1 MEESNKEPLIIIASN
16 RGPFS
21 FEVNEDGTFET
32 NRGSGGLV
40 TALYS
45 LAEKQDVIW
54 FASALGEGDEQWAKQ
69 HADEAVDVQ
78 GIKLRLI
85 IPESQE
91 RYTQY
96 YNVISNPLLWF
107 VQHQLWDIPRSPG
120 ITLDTWEA
128 WEDGYVAMNQQFADV
143 IADEVAQHTDRPV
156 IILPQDY
163 HLYMVPKFL
172 RERLG
177 SDVQIQPFVHIP
189 WPGPDIWLMLPSEMR
204 HAILD
209 SLLQSDRVG
218 FQTQRDAFNFVQ
230 TCRFYQENAHSH
242 GSRNSIHYYGRKVG
256 AYAYPISIDVES
268 LDELANDDETQQHIE
283 AIQNFTG
290 NRKLIVRIDRVEPSK
305 NIIRGLEAY
314 QALLEQ
320 HPEHHG
326 KVQMLALLVPSRM
339 EVNEYQNYLQD
350 IMALA
355 GMMNAEYGD
364 GSWEPVR
371 ILLGNNY
378 PRAIA
383 AMQIYDVLLVN
394 PIADGMNLVAKEG
407 ALVNRNDGVLVL
419 SEQAGAFYELGK
431 HALSISPFDIYSTA
445 EALHEALNMPDEE
458 RSIRAT
464 QLENIVRNA
473 DVKAWLFN
481 QVDDALDALTSQD
494 KKAST
499 SETPDT
505 IMSAVSATADGISS
519 DSTPMASE

>member
-1 MEESNKEPLIIIASN
+1 MEESTKDPLIIIVSN

-21 FEVNEDGTFET
+21 FDVNDDGTFET
-32 NRGSGGLV
+32 TRGSGGLV

-54 FASALGEGDEQWAKQ
+54 FASALGEGDEQWAKKHGDQ
-69 HADEAVDVQ
+69 AVDVQ

-85 IPESQE
+85 IPDNPEQ
-91 RYTQY
+91 YQQY

-120 ITLDTWEA
+120 ITLDTWKA
-128 WEDGYVAMNQQFADV
+128 WEEGYVAMNKQFADV
-143 IADEVAQHTDRPV
+143 IADEVAKYRDRQI

-163 HLYMVPKFL
+163 HLYMMPKYL

-177 SDVQIQPFVHIP
+177 FDVQIQPFVHIP
-189 WPGPDIWLMLPSEMR
+189 WPGPDTWLMLPAKMR

-218 FQTQRDAFNFVQ
+218 FQTKRDAFNFVQ
-230 TCRFYQENAHSH
+230 TCRFYQDNAHSH
-242 GSRNSIHYYGRKVG
+242 GSRNSIHYHGRKVG
-256 AYAYPISIDVES
+256 AYAYPISIDVDS
-268 LDELANDDETQQHIE
+268 LDQLANEEETQAYIE
-283 AIQNFTG
+283 SIQNFTG

-305 NIIRGLEAY
+305 NIIRGLEAFR
-314 QALLEQ
+314 ALLEQ

-339 EVNEYQNYLQD
+339 EVDEYQNYLQD

-364 GSWEPVR
+364 GSWEPIR

-378 PRAIA
+378 LRAIA

-445 EALHEALNMPDEE
+445 EALYEALNMPDEE

-464 QLENIVRNA
+464 QLQTIVRKA
-473 DVKAWLFN
+473 DVKAWLFS
-481 QVDDALDALTSQD
+481 QVDDALAALDSHD
-494 KKAST
+494 RKS
-499 SETPDT
+499 STPDTPET
-505 IMSAVSATADGISS
+505 IMSALSSTANGISS
-519 DSTPMASE
+519 DSTPTASE